1 MCGLIRAWLAQ
12 ELDIGCTVGLAWLWP
27 RAAVMVVVYERL
39 EEPSMIH
46 GYPPSKE
53 EFKKKD
59 ATLKR
64 KWDKVKEDDKNKGRV
79 SPTQLNQ
86 SHTP

>member
-1 MCGLIRAWLAQ
+1 
-12 ELDIGCTVGLAWLWP
+12 
-27 RAAVMVVVYERL
+27 MVVVYERL